1 MSNRRTTQS
10 VAPQVDY
17 DLHGLLGVRLL
28 NPSADNIV
36 AVSGQLGLTQGS
48 LIRDPDILVQFVER
62 LSTRSPVVYL
72 GLDDVGFTD
81 DAFLIFQGQRRHRA
95 RVQIRYEQV
104 GARCEIVCERGIS
117 SVPFLLPIINF
128 TLLAR
133 GILPLHASAFKYNG
147 VGVLVTGW
155 TKGGKTE
162 ALLGFMARGAE
173 YIGDE
178 WVYISADGRFM
189 YGIPIPVRI
198 WQWHLDSIPGYRAHI
213 GRRKLARMQSASLA
227 HSALER
233 MSLRTNGGVN
243 KSQFLSCTV
252 SLLRRQLFVDL
263 HPRQLFD
270 GTIGNMCGQFNQL
283 VLVISHETSD
293 VKVISISPEEV
304 AQRMLFSLQYEY
316 SGFLASYWKFR
327 FAFPNLRNELIE
339 RAEQIQR
346 QMMVAVFSDK
356 TAYAV
361 YHPYPVPIPA
371 MVEAIAPLLTRP

>member
-1 MSNRRTTQS
+1 MLHRRTTPS

-17 DLHGLLGVRLL
+17 DLNGLLGVRLL
-28 NPSADNIV
+28 NPSADNIA
-36 AVSGQLGLTQGS
+36 AVSGQLGLAQGS

-72 GLDDVGFTD
+72 GLDDAGFTD
-81 DAFLIFQGQRRHRA
+81 DAFLIFQGQRRNRA
-95 RVQIRYEQV
+95 QVQIRYEQI
-104 GARCEIVCERGIS
+104 GAQCEIVCERGIS
-117 SVPFLLPIINF
+117 CVPFLIPIINF

-133 GILPLHASAFKYNG
+133 GFLPLHASAFKYNG

-198 WQWHLDSIPGYRAHI
+198 WQWHLESIPGYRGHI

-233 MSLRTNGGVN
+233 MSLRANDGVN
-243 KSQFLSCTV
+243 KNQFLSRTV
-252 SLLRRQLFVDL
+252 SLLRKQLFVDL
-263 HPRQLFD
+263 HPGQLFD
-270 GTIGNMCGQFNQL
+270 GTIGNMRAQFNHL
-283 VLVISHETSD
+283 ILVISHETSD
-293 VKVISISPEEV
+293 VKVISIAPEEV

-327 FAFPNLRNELIE
+327 FAFPELRNELIE
-339 RAEQIQR
+339 QAEQIQR
-346 QMMVAVFSDK
+346 ERLNAVFSDK
-356 TAYAV
+356 RAYAV

-371 MVEAIAPLLTRP
+371 MVEIMAPLLTRP